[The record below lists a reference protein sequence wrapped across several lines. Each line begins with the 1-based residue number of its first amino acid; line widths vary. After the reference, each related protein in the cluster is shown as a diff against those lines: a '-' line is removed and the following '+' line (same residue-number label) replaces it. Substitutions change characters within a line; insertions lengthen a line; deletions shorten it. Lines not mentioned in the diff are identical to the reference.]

1 MAKRPSD
8 SLTKHH
14 LGIVITGILCCLGPT
29 TMIFNTWSIFMVPV
43 SESLGVGTDAFAVM
57 PSLIFLTCVLAAPL
71 AGKLLDRF
79 DARLVL
85 TGACVL
91 AGATIFCCS
100 FMTELW
106 QLYAAGILEGLAGV
120 VLMFLMLPTMVNR
133 WFAKNVATVIGICVA
148 MTGVGGAIWV
158 MVGGMIMVVADW
170 HIVYMVFGVIA
181 VLISVPATL
190 FLVRS
195 HPSDCGVEPYGLS
208 ELRSASAGCET
219 DIGRGAGAG
228 TGASVTGRGS
238 RASKHGVKVSDPSL
252 GVSAKVAFGSASFV
266 LMVLAFSLLNGVL
279 QVGNLFPTYV
289 YYLGD
294 LGVLSMDAAALVIAA
309 STVGLCLQVAQ
320 AFGKVTLGIIGDRSV
335 TAAFVAALISGLL
348 GLACVRFGCAV
359 PLIIYAGGLLYGFF
373 YAIVDVLAPAMS
385 REFFGQREYTTI
397 YARVAS
403 FINIVPAFSTA
414 AFGALSAISWD
425 LTFGVVVIVQ
435 VLVLV
440 LGVMAIRLS
449 KNLPHTRD

>member
-1 MAKRPSD
+1 MAKKLSD
-8 SLTKHH
+8 DLTKHH

-29 TMIFNTWSIFMVPV
+29 TMIFNTWSIFVVPV

-57 PSLIFLTCVLAAPL
+57 PSLIFLTCVVTAPL
-71 AGKLLDRF
+71 AGKLLDTF

-158 MVGGMIMVVADW
+158 MVGGMIIVAADW
-170 HIVYMVFGVIA
+170 RTAYMAFGVIA

-195 HPSDCGVEPYGLS
+195 YPSDCGVEPYGLS
-208 ELRSASAGCET
+208 ELRSASAGCES
-219 DIGRGAGAG
+219 GLGSGAA
-228 TGASVTGRGS
+228 AGRGS
-238 RASKHGVKVSDPSL
+238 RAFKHGVKVSDPSL

-320 AFGKVTLGIIGDRSV
+320 AFGKVTLGIISDRSV
-335 TAAFVAALISGLL
+335 TVAFVAALISGLL

-373 YAIVDVLAPAMS
+373 YAIVDILTPAMS

-397 YARVAS
+397 YARIAS

-425 LTFGVVVIVQ
+425 LTFGVVAVVQ